1 MRPRNLFTDSETYV
15 QQWSLA
21 FLNPLTSLRFSTF
34 LNRVF
39 PSLHRFLTLFF
50 LLLLIACLYSPAV
63 AGDLVSA
70 IVALALYAV
79 VGGNRTL
86 RRLLFALPNVLAMLA
101 FSQETVYLSYAE
113 ELLVLFPGAVA
124 SNA

>member
-15 QQWSLA
+15 QEWSLA
-21 FLNPLTSLRFSTF
+21 FLNPLTRLRFSTF

-39 PSLHRFLTLFF
+39 PSLHRSLSLFF

-63 AGDLVSA
+63 AGDLVSS
-70 IVALALYAV
+70 IVALALCAV

-101 FSQETVYLSYAE
+101 LSQETVALSYAE
-113 ELLVLFPGAVA
+113 ELLVLFPGAIA